1 MPRSLQHFLHEE
13 PVVGIEYEAQ
23 LQKTLL
29 PYISSAEVVKFAA
42 NFSTTSSCVIK
53 IVEPRAH
60 ASLEDL
66 KVVVLKV
73 NTLEEEKAIPP
84 WDEEQIPEEIVG
96 QSPKPGS
103 ILEKVEH
110 PGMGA
115 TEIILSNGMQI
126 CYKCTDFLDDQVV
139 FYWVCLWRFV

>member
-1 MPRSLQHFLHEE
+1 MQSTSLRDEFLQHFLREE

-66 KVVVLKV
+66 KAIVLKV

-84 WDEEQIPEEIVG
+84 WDEEQVPEEIVG
-96 QSPKPGS
+96 QSPETGYY
-103 ILEKVEH
+103 
-110 PGMGA
+110 
-115 TEIILSNGMQI
+115 
-126 CYKCTDFLDDQVV
+126 YKYPLLFI
-139 FYWVCLWRFV
+139 